1 MPRTKISEFSATP
14 GDNTDIDGIDIA
26 EGCAPS
32 GINNAIRELMAQLKD
47 MQTGSSGDTFTLT
60 TVNSTT
66 VDTTNLEVTNLKAKD
81 GTSAGS
87 IANSTGVV
95 TLASSVLTTTDIN
108 GGTVDGTAI
117 GSSSA
122 STGAFTTVSASGV
135 ITSTVSNG
143 TAPLSITSTT
153 KVANLNVDQLDG
165 ADWAAP
171 AAIGSTTPAAG
182 TFTTIT
188 GKKGVGTPVALTS
201 TSASIAVNMND
212 SNFTHTFTENTT
224 LANPTNLTAGQS
236 GVIVFT
242 QHASSPKTLA
252 FGSYWDFPSG
262 TVPTVTASNSA
273 VDVLAYYVNSS
284 TSITAKLLGDVK

>member
-1 MPRTKISEFSATP
+1 MARTKISEFSATP

-47 MQTGSSGDTFTLT
+47 MQTGASGDTFTFANFNVDNINVNGNTVSSTDTNGNINLT
-60 TVNSTT
+60 PNGTGSVVVS
-66 VDTTNLEVTNLKAKD
+66 KA
-81 GTSAGS
+81 
-87 IANSTGVV
+87 
-95 TLASSVLTTTDIN
+95 DIN
-108 GGTVDGTAI
+108 GGTVDGTAV
-117 GSSSA
+117 GASSA
-122 STGAFTTVSASGV
+122 STGAFTTLSATGQ
-135 ITSTVSNG
+135 ITSTLADG
-143 TAPLSITSTT
+143 TAPMVVTSTT
-153 KVANLNVDQLDG
+153 KVANLNVDKLDG

-171 AAIGSTTPAAG
+171 AALGSTTPAAA
-182 TFTTIT
+182 TVTTIT
-188 GKKGVGTPVALTS
+188 AKKGVGTPVALTS
-201 TSASIAVNMND
+201 SSASIAVDMSD

-236 GVIVFT
+236 GIIVFT

-252 FGSYWDFPSG
+252 FGSYWDFPGG

>member
-1 MPRTKISEFSATP
+1 MARTKISEFSATP

-47 MQTGSSGDTFTLT
+47 MQTGASGDTFTFANFNVDNINVNGNTVSSTDTNGNINLT
-60 TVNSTT
+60 PNGTGSVVVS
-66 VDTTNLEVTNLKAKD
+66 KA
-81 GTSAGS
+81 
-87 IANSTGVV
+87 
-95 TLASSVLTTTDIN
+95 DIN

-117 GSSSA
+117 GASSA
-122 STGAFTTVSASGV
+122 STGAFTTVSATGQ
-135 ITSTVSNG
+135 ITSTLADG
-143 TAPLSITSTT
+143 TAPMVVTSTT
-153 KVANLNVDQLDG
+153 KVANLNVDKLDG

-171 AAIGSTTPAAG
+171 AALGSTTPAAA
-182 TFTTIT
+182 TVTTIT
-188 GKKGVGTPVALTS
+188 AKKGVGTPVALS
-201 TSASIAVNMND
+201 SSSASIAVDMSD

-242 QHASSPKTLA
+242 HHASSPKTLA

-262 TVPTVTASNSA
+262 TVPTVTATNSA

>member
-47 MQTGSSGDTFTLT
+47 MQTGSSGDTFTFANFNVDNINVNGNTVSSTDTNGNINLT
-60 TVNSTT
+60 PNGTGSVVVS
-66 VDTTNLEVTNLKAKD
+66 KA
-81 GTSAGS
+81 
-87 IANSTGVV
+87 
-95 TLASSVLTTTDIN
+95 DIN

-117 GSSSA
+117 GGSSA
-122 STGAFTTVSASGV
+122 AAGAFTTLSATGQL
-135 ITSTVSNG
+135 TSTVADG
-143 TAPLSITSTT
+143 TAPMVVTSTT
-153 KVANLNVDQLDG
+153 KVANLNVDKLDG

-171 AAIGSTTPAAG
+171 AALGSTTPAAA
-182 TFTTIT
+182 TVTTIT
-188 GKKGVGTPVALTS
+188 AKKGVGTPVALTS
-201 TSASIAVNMND
+201 SSASIAVDMSD

-224 LANPTNLTAGQS
+224 LANPTNLSAGQS

>member
-1 MPRTKISEFSATP
+1 MARTKISEFSATP

-47 MQTGSSGDTFTLT
+47 MQTGASGDTFTFANFNVDNINVNGNTVSSTDTNGNINLT
-60 TVNSTT
+60 PNGTGSVVVS
-66 VDTTNLEVTNLKAKD
+66 KA
-81 GTSAGS
+81 
-87 IANSTGVV
+87 
-95 TLASSVLTTTDIN
+95 DIN
-108 GGTVDGTAI
+108 GGTVDGTSVGA
-117 GSSSA
+117 SSA
-122 STGAFTTVSASGV
+122 STGAFTTLSATGQL
-135 ITSTVSNG
+135 TSTVADG
-143 TAPLSITSTT
+143 TAPMVVTSTT
-153 KVANLNVDQLDG
+153 KVANLNVDKLDG

-171 AAIGSTTPAAG
+171 AALGSTTPAAA
-182 TFTTIT
+182 TVTTIT
-188 GKKGVGTPVALTS
+188 AKKGVGTPVALTS
-201 TSASIAVNMND
+201 SSASIAVDMSD

-236 GVIVFT
+236 GIIVFT